1 MNEVRIVFSND
12 EMVAFLRE
20 LGAVVVHR
28 GLIMGIIAESY
39 LVWVCQVKKSDGTW
53 TDVAPVFREL
63 ASVAV
68 KRSIMGYVNQL
79 DLLNVLK

>member
-12 EMVAFLRE
+12 ELVGFLGV
-20 LGAVVVHR
+20 LGAVVVDGR
-28 GLIMGIIAESY
+28 LIMCMNEESY
-39 LVWVCQVKKSDGTW
+39 QVWVWQVKKSDGTW

>member
-1 MNEVRIVFSND
+1 MASE
-12 EMVAFLRE
+12 
-20 LGAVVVHR
+20 
-28 GLIMGIIAESY
+28 
-39 LVWVCQVKKSDGTW
+39 KSDGAW

-79 DLLNVLK
+79 DLLNVFKSKNDDDGK

>member
-1 MNEVRIVFSND
+1 MGFVGYWGVFVS
-12 EMVAFLRE
+12 A
-20 LGAVVVHR
+20 R
-28 GLIMGIIAESY
+28 GLFFGIISY
-39 LVWVCQVKKSDGTW
+39 CFMFWLWQVKKSDGTW

>member
-1 MNEVRIVFSND
+1 MCC
-12 EMVAFLRE
+12 
-20 LGAVVVHR
+20 
-28 GLIMGIIAESY
+28 IAQSY
-39 LVWVCQVKKSDGTW
+39 LVWFGQVKKSDGTW